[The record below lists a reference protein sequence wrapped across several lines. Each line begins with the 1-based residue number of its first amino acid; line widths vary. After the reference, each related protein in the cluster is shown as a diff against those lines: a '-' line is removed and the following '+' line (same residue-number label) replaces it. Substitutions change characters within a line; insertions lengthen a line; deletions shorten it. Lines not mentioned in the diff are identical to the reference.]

1 MGVQDRDWYWKDTQ
15 GGSRDGDNRG
25 GRPFRPNG
33 SSSYHPIAI
42 VLAALIGAG
51 ALMVSVHAYQEW
63 RARVAIAEV
72 LRAGNEAMRQVQLQ
86 AAQQQRE
93 QAARQQARQAQIDR
107 QEALKVQ
114 AIRQRQ
120 EADDE
125 ARRVAL
131 AAADRKER
139 AWAKFYR
146 KPATCND
153 SASME
158 CANGFIRAKRT
169 FEEKYARGEL

>member
-15 GGSRDGDNRG
+15 GGSRDGDSRS

-51 ALMVSVHAYQEW
+51 AMMVGVHAYQEW

-93 QAARQQARQAQIDR
+93 EAARQQARQAQIDR

-125 ARRVAL
+125 ARRAII

-146 KPATCND
+146 KPAACND

-169 FEEKYARGEL
+169 FEEKYTRGEL